1 MVRMNV
7 FRLGCVC
14 AALLGLPALAQAQ
27 DALLFAKVQ
36 ADPAAPRSAT
46 RVVTPMAVPG
56 CPDRGGLLDSIS
68 VPVGQPLSL
77 RVVIGSPAPRGGAW
91 FQTSSDDPSIVAAGD
106 RRQGFLPRVFIPEG
120 QLQSNQ
126 FTLFGIKVG
135 GTRLRL
141 AGLTPGFGTNTFPL
155 GAWDLNRGGDER
167 FVDANAASN
176 SCRVGSALSTDA
188 ARLSSCGAPA
198 KGLAADGLSR
208 LLLRGVSGLQGTM
221 CYEVVSAPM
230 PSPGTITAPLVNTQ
244 RVNGLDY
251 GFSYLQAPDAFEDTA
266 AFRDVEIE
274 ATFTPLIGNG
284 NTTRFR
290 ARTRLVRPPVVLV
303 HGVWS
308 SGGAWG
314 GEYIE
319 NNAHRTTF
327 AGDYAATN
335 GARYTVNS
343 PRIQGFVAQALQQH
357 RNKGFA
363 STQADVLG
371 HSMGGILTRL
381 HIASPNFRRPENF
394 DRGDV
399 RRLITLNTPHSGST
413 FGNLV
418 AGLHVVNGPAT
429 DAAVNSITGFN
440 PAGGAVCDLA
450 ENSPGLNA
458 LAATTI
464 PAEAIT
470 GTGGPG
476 GTNAVPARFFGGFLG
491 FGNIEGEL
499 TRTRCVRRNMFFVC
513 EQEESVFP
521 QAVVD
526 SFRFRQQ
533 NDTIVSLI
541 SQRAGSCNAGG
552 LAGVNFGN
560 VIHSGPG
567 VVNGVLSVGAVAT
580 RALQLLDGP
589 KIAMQ
594 TAFPATAS
602 SGLGASCTVPG
613 RGAAGNAADYASS
626 CGAGGPL
633 GRGEPARP
641 EAGALAGSRAMA
653 RVPDPRVQVLSPV
666 AGSMVAPGTALTIVV
681 RVAAPLLANDIALR
695 IPGFNTL
702 TGSNYLGETYEVSF
716 TVPASFAGPL
726 RLTPAITDEANQP
739 LVGAEVVLS
748 VQPVGAPTTLALQQR
763 NFRVPAVDIGSNQ
776 ALALFGTDAAGV
788 RRDLTS
794 SASGTTWASSNPS
807 VAGVSAEGV
816 VSQLGTG
823 VAVVTASHRGLV
835 DHAVF
840 VIEDSASP
848 LPATE
853 LTAQL
858 SVAQSGLR
866 LDRGT
871 GFFVQTVTVTNTQPL
886 PLAGPI
892 VLLIAGL
899 PPGVSLVSQSG
910 TTQNLR
916 AGTPY
921 LSVPLVDDGLTL
933 APGRSTVFT
942 LQYIN
947 TARIGFGIVPS
958 VWRVSAQ
965 P

>member
-1 MVRMNV
+1 
-7 FRLGCVC
+7 
-14 AALLGLPALAQAQ
+14 
-27 DALLFAKVQ
+27 
-36 ADPAAPRSAT
+36 
-46 RVVTPMAVPG
+46 
-56 CPDRGGLLDSIS
+56 
-68 VPVGQPLSL
+68 
-77 RVVIGSPAPRGGAW
+77 
-91 FQTSSDDPSIVAAGD
+91 
-106 RRQGFLPRVFIPEG
+106 
-120 QLQSNQ
+120 
-126 FTLFGIKVG
+126 
-135 GTRLRL
+135 
-141 AGLTPGFGTNTFPL
+141 
-155 GAWDLNRGGDER
+155 
-167 FVDANAASN
+167 
-176 SCRVGSALSTDA
+176 
-188 ARLSSCGAPA
+188 
-198 KGLAADGLSR
+198 
-208 LLLRGVSGLQGTM
+208 
-221 CYEVVSAPM
+221 
-230 PSPGTITAPLVNTQ
+230 
-244 RVNGLDY
+244 
-251 GFSYLQAPDAFEDTA
+251 
-266 AFRDVEIE
+266 
-274 ATFTPLIGNG
+274 
-284 NTTRFR
+284 
-290 ARTRLVRPPVVLV
+290 
-303 HGVWS
+303 
-308 SGGAWG
+308 
-314 GEYIE
+314 
-319 NNAHRTTF
+319 
-327 AGDYAATN
+327 
-335 GARYTVNS
+335 
-343 PRIQGFVAQALQQH
+343 
-357 RNKGFA
+357 
-363 STQADVLG
+363 
-371 HSMGGILTRL
+371 
-381 HIASPNFRRPENF
+381 
-394 DRGDV
+394 
-399 RRLITLNTPHSGST
+399 
-413 FGNLV
+413 
-418 AGLHVVNGPAT
+418 
-429 DAAVNSITGFN
+429 
-440 PAGGAVCDLA
+440 
-450 ENSPGLNA
+450 
-458 LAATTI
+458 
-464 PAEAIT
+464 
-470 GTGGPG
+470 
-476 GTNAVPARFFGGFLG
+476 
-491 FGNIEGEL
+491 
-499 TRTRCVRRNMFFVC
+499 
-513 EQEESVFP
+513 
-521 QAVVD
+521 
-526 SFRFRQQ
+526 
-533 NDTIVSLI
+533 
-541 SQRAGSCNAGG
+541 
-552 LAGVNFGN
+552 
-560 VIHSGPG
+560 
-567 VVNGVLSVGAVAT
+567 
-580 RALQLLDGP
+580 
-589 KIAMQ
+589 
-594 TAFPATAS
+594 
-602 SGLGASCTVPG
+602 
-613 RGAAGNAADYASS
+613 
-626 CGAGGPL
+626 
-633 GRGEPARP
+633 
-641 EAGALAGSRAMA
+641 MA

-892 VLLIAGL
+892 VLLIPVL